1 MVQSN
6 DEALYNIEHKN
17 NTQFKSDFQYLKN
30 CLHLV
35 EKTLT
40 YMGKR
45 LFNKLQVKCKNSINN
60 NKLFKSS
67 LTDF

>member
-1 MVQSN
+1 MRVQNLITFKTLMMVQSN
-6 DEALYNIEHKN
+6 DEALYNIEHKY

-45 LFNKLQVKCKNSINN
+45 LFNKLQKL
-60 NKLFKSS
+60 NK
-67 LTDF
+67 